1 MRINWSARMRNKPF
15 LAAFSALV
23 ITFVYD
29 ILALLGIAPSV
40 SESMVMGI
48 LNAALT
54 LMVGAGLL
62 IDPTAHETGD
72 GKRAETGEAQIEQE
86 EQKEQ
91 KET

>member
-29 ILALLGIAPSV
+29 MLALLGIAPSV
-40 SESMVMGI
+40 SESTVMGI

-54 LMVGAGLL
+54 LMVGAGMLL
-62 IDPTAHETGD
+62 DPAAGGANGGAEAPESEAEKGPED
-72 GKRAETGEAQIEQE
+72 GPGKG
-86 EQKEQ
+86 
-91 KET
+91 